1 LNRKKES
8 SYKRTW
14 IHICP
19 I

>member
-19 I
+19 T